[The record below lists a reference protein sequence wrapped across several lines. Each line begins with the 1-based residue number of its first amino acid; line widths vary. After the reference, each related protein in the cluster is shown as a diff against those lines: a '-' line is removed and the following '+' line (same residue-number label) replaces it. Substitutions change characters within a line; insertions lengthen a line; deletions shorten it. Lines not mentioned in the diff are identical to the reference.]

1 MANDYPDGFRRLL
14 PGNTVDLTAGF
25 ARPWYMGTTLNIAA
39 GSYSSYTIHINDPDS
54 IYYVDVVNVSAQS
67 STDFGVRVYINSI
80 PYTAETC
87 TGFAYIPMR
96 TNPSIFLISDD
107 SIQVVVHNFDAS
119 ARSYEVKVHGT
130 KITRPDVFGH
140 APAARFT
147 VHAHTIDV
155 LTAALFSD
163 ASTFTPTAWEWD
175 FRDGQAK
182 SYVQMPWAVF
192 KTPGSYYPLL
202 KASNVYGYDTYAE
215 QVPVVCNPVLYPPG
229 WTEYDPGGYVTVDDT
244 SVTVT
249 ALPSDIDTY
258 VYMDLVGRLATSFRF
273 KCKFECSLLAEGS
286 YFCSIGYGNTL
297 SSANNEAISHVGIFL
312 TYAGGHSLMVLAHY
326 GVTYEV
332 SDIYSDFPIDGT
344 PLYLDLH
351 HSPGSDTVSLN
362 IYSDAAMTILLRSLS
377 ITHSNLATIT
387 FRYCYLAR
395 SVSSTGAPAKTVK
408 VSDITFQYE

>member
-14 PGNTVDLTAGF
+14 PGNTVDLTTGF

-39 GSYSSYTIHINDPDS
+39 GSYSSYTILITDPDS

-67 STDFGVRVYINSI
+67 STDFGVRVYINSV

-107 SIQVVVHNFDAS
+107 SIQVVVYNFDAS

-140 APAARFT
+140 TPAAHFT

-202 KASNVYGYDTYAE
+202 KASNIYGYDTYAE
-215 QVPVVCNPVLYPPG
+215 QVPVVCNPVLYPLG
-229 WTEYDPGGYVTVDDT
+229 WTEYDPGSYVTIDGT
-244 SVTVT
+244 SVSVV
-249 ALPSDIDTY
+249 ALPSNTSAY
-258 VYMDLVGRLATSFRF
+258 VYMDMIGRLITGYRF
-273 KCKFECSLLAEGS
+273 AFKFECSLIDNGAYFGS
-286 YFCSIGYGNTL
+286 VGVGNTL
-297 SSANNEAISHVGIFL
+297 GDISSESISYVSIVVTSDGANNTILLI
-312 TYAGGHSLMVLAHY
+312 YY
-326 GVTYEV
+326 YVTGSVYD
-332 SDIYSDFPIDGT
+332 SYSSFPSDGT
-344 PLYLDLH
+344 PIYLELYQ
-351 HSPGSDTVSLN
+351 SSGSDTVTLK
-362 IYSDAAMTILLRSLS
+362 ICSDAAMTTVLDVLS
-377 ITHSNLATIT
+377 ITHSDLSTTT

-395 SVSSTGAPAKTVK
+395 NVADAGAPTKSIK
-408 VSDITFQYE
+408 VSDIIFQYL

>member
-39 GSYSSYTIHINDPDS
+39 GSYSSYTIHITDPDS

-67 STDFGVRVYINSI
+67 STDFGIRVYINSV

-140 APAARFT
+140 TPAAHFT

-182 SYVQMPWAVF
+182 SYVRMPWAVF

-202 KASNVYGYDTYAE
+202 KASNIYGYDTYAE
-215 QVPVVCNPVLYPPG
+215 QVPVVCNPVLYPLG
-229 WTEYDPGGYVTVDDT
+229 WTEYDPGSYVTIDGT

-249 ALPSDIDTY
+249 ALPSNIDTY

-273 KCKFECSLLAEGS
+273 KFKFECSLLDDGAYYS
-286 YFCSIGYGNTL
+286 CIGYGNSL
-297 SSANNEAISHVGIFL
+297 SSANNETINYVSIIIFR
-312 TYAGGHSLMVLAHY
+312 TGATATMMLAY
-326 GVTYEV
+326 YNVADVAY
-332 SDIYSDFPIDGT
+332 DIYTGFPYDGT
-344 PLYLDLH
+344 PLYLDLYH
-351 HSPGSDTVSLN
+351 PAGSDTVSLN
-362 IYSDAAMTILLRSLS
+362 IYSDAAMTVLVDSLS
-377 ITHSNLATIT
+377 ITHSDLSTT
-387 FRYCYLAR
+387 SFRYCYLAR
-395 SVSSTGAPAKTVK
+395 NVSDAGAPTKTVK
-408 VSDITFQYE
+408 LDTIIFQYQ